1 MHLCLDIICPTH
13 IDYHTQSPTERNIG
27 KKNKQPLQKNGKEH
41 HLKQNHINLYLSGE
55 FQALFFCKTSQ
66 KTPRCGPGRTTSR
79 HVFIKAKFI
88 TQIDHC
94 HDLRMTVSHGWWRW
108 WPWMARRVELM
119 EHFPETKKTWRWLAL
134 CVFHRKQTN
143 ILGSTELWF
152 LFFLFV
158 TKELPICKLCQV
170 SVVPLRCPASCCSS
184 CASSDTE
191 LGRLD
196 KVSWSMLFLR
206 MSHSK

>member
-27 KKNKQPLQKNGKEH
+27 KKKQPLQKNGKKH
-41 HLKQNHINLYLSGE
+41 HLKHLSHKPLS
-55 FQALFFCKTSQ
+55 FRWIPSALFVCKTSQ
-66 KTPRCGPGRTTSR
+66 KSPRCGPGRTTSR

-94 HDLRMTVSHGWWRW
+94 HDLRMTVIRMMTM
-108 WPWMARRVELM
+108 MAMDGHKSWVDGT
-119 EHFPETKKTWRWLAL
+119 FPREKNMAL
-134 CVFHRKQTN
+134 CVFVTVNKQTSWGQQSCGFCFFVCEY
-143 ILGSTELWF
+143 IKSYPF
-152 LFFLFV
+152 LSW
-158 TKELPICKLCQV
+158 LCQV
-170 SVVPLRCPASCCSS
+170 SVVPLRCPANCCSS

-191 LGRLD
+191 LGRLA